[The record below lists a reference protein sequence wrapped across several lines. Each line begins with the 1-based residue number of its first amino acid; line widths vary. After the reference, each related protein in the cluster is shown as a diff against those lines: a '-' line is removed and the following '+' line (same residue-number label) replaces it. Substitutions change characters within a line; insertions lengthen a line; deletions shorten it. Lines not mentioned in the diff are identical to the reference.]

1 MRRETQNV
9 LLVLLGGALL
19 KLALSG
25 TYLRYVKESLQP
37 WLIATGAIMI
47 VLAAVAIARDLRLGR
62 AAPQPADASTVA
74 TSGDTSTTAASTAG
88 TSAAATATAGASAD
102 ATAADASVEDGHGH
116 GVVHHDGHE
125 HGSSRSPWMLLLP
138 VLAVFLISPPALG
151 ADTVNRSDRNA
162 AQESKA
168 GNGFAPLPGDRVI
181 PLTIGEFV
189 TRTAWDDS
197 GSLNDRT
204 VKLTGFIVR
213 KDQNVY
219 LARLTISCCAA
230 DAAPV
235 KTLITGQDFGAL
247 PTDQW
252 VEAVGRVVPGSATR
266 DNAYVPTFTVAEVTP
281 IVPPEDTY
289 EG

>member
-1 MRRETQNV
+1 MRRETQNI

-37 WLIATGAIMI
+37 WLIGTGVVMI
-47 VLAAVAIARDLRLGR
+47 LLAVLSIARDLRAGR
-62 AAPQPADASTVA
+62 EAAEHES
-74 TSGDTSTTAASTAG
+74 
-88 TSAAATATAGASAD
+88 
-102 ATAADASVEDGHGH
+102 HGH
-116 GVVHHDGHE
+116 EGHE

-168 GNGFAPLPGDRVI
+168 SNGFAPLPSDEVV

-204 VKLTGFIVR
+204 VRLTGFVVR
-213 KDQNVY
+213 KEQNVY

-235 KTLITGQDFGAL
+235 KTLMVGQDFAGL
-247 PTDQW
+247 PDDQW
-252 VEAVGRVVPGSATR
+252 IEATGRVVPGSATK
-266 DNAYVPTFTVAEVTP
+266 DNAYVPTFTVNTITP
-281 IVPPEDTY
+281 ITPPEDTY

>member
-37 WLIATGAIMI
+37 WLVATGVVMI
-47 VLAAVAIARDLRLGR
+47 VLAVVAIARDLRGGHLAESPPGNPAGDGGDGAGD
-62 AAPQPADASTVA
+62 AAGQPAAVA
-74 TSGDTSTTAASTAG
+74 AVGSSAGKSGD
-88 TSAAATATAGASAD
+88 AAAGGGHDHGA
-102 ATAADASVEDGHGH
+102 
-116 GVVHHDGHE
+116 VHHDGHE

-168 GNGFAPLPGDRVI
+168 GNGFAPLPQDDVV
-181 PLTIGEFV
+181 PLTISEFV

-197 GSLNDRT
+197 GSLDDRT
-204 VKLTGFIVR
+204 VKLTGFVVR
-213 KDQNVY
+213 KEQNVY

-235 KTLITGQDFGAL
+235 KALMTGRDFGAL

-266 DNAYVPTFTVAEVTP
+266 ENAYVPTFTVREITP
-281 IVPPEDTY
+281 ITPPEDTY

>member
-1 MRRETQNV
+1 MRRETQNI

-37 WLIATGAIMI
+37 WLVVTGGVMI
-47 VLAAVAIARDLRLGR
+47 VLAVVSIARDLK
-62 AAPQPADASTVA
+62 ASRE
-74 TSGDTSTTAASTAG
+74 AASEG
-88 TSAAATATAGASAD
+88 H
-102 ATAADASVEDGHGH
+102 VEHGGHVGH
-116 GVVHHDGHE
+116 EGHE
-125 HGSSRSPWMLLLP
+125 HGTSRSPWMLLLP

-168 GNGFAPLPGDRVI
+168 SNGFAALPSDAVV
-181 PLTIGEFV
+181 PLTISEFV

-204 VKLTGFIVR
+204 VRLTGFVVR
-213 KDQNVY
+213 KEQNTY

-235 KTLITGQDFGAL
+235 KTLMVGQDFTGL
-247 PTDQW
+247 PNDQW
-252 VEAVGRVVPGSATR
+252 VEATGKVVPGSATK
-266 DNAYVPTFTVAEVTP
+266 DNAYVPTFTVESLTP
-281 IVPPEDTY
+281 ITTPEDTY

>member
-1 MRRETQNV
+1 MRRETQNI

-19 KLALSG
+19 KLALTG

-37 WLIATGAIMI
+37 WLVATGAVMI
-47 VLAAVAIARDLRLGR
+47 VLAVVAIARDLRSAR
-62 AAPQPADASTVA
+62 QEVHRHETAPNEPVPNETAPAGT
-74 TSGDTSTTAASTAG
+74 G
-88 TSAAATATAGASAD
+88 TSA
-102 ATAADASVEDGHGH
+102 VPHE
-116 GVVHHDGHE
+116 GHE
-125 HGSSRSPWMLLLP
+125 HSSRSPWMLLLP

-162 AQESKA
+162 AQESRA
-168 GNGFAPLPGDRVI
+168 GNGFAPLPGDEVI
-181 PLTIGEFV
+181 PLTITEFV

-204 VKLTGFIVR
+204 VKLTGFVVR
-213 KDQNVY
+213 KEQNVY

-235 KTLITGQDFGAL
+235 KTLMVGQDFSGL

-252 VEAVGRVVPGSATR
+252 VEATGRVVPGSATKET
-266 DNAYVPTFTVAEVTP
+266 AYVPTFTVGEITP
-281 IVPPEDTY
+281 IIPPEDTY

>member
-37 WLIATGAIMI
+37 WLVATGAVMI
-47 VLAAVAIARDLRLGR
+47 LLAVVAIARDLALGR
-62 AAPQPADASTVA
+62 AGNGPGDATQNTTGSATENAAGSAPGGSAEN
-74 TSGDTSTTAASTAG
+74 TAEE
-88 TSAAATATAGASAD
+88 SAAAEH
-102 ATAADASVEDGHGH
+102 VHDGH
-116 GVVHHDGHE
+116 VHDGHE

-162 AQESKA
+162 AQQNKA
-168 GNGFAPLPGDRVI
+168 GNGFAPLPADEVV

-197 GSLNDRT
+197 GSLDDRT

-213 KDQNVY
+213 KDQDVY

-235 KTLITGQDFGAL
+235 KALLTGRDFAGL

-266 DNAYVPTFTVAEVTP
+266 DNAYVPTFTVREVTP
-281 IVPPEDTY
+281 ITPPEDTY

>member
-1 MRRETQNV
+1 MRRETQNI

-19 KLALSG
+19 KLALTG

-37 WLIATGAIMI
+37 WLVVTGGVMV
-47 VLAAVAIARDLRLGR
+47 VLALVSIARDIR
-62 AAPQPADASTVA
+62 AGQSRAGQAEP
-74 TSGDTSTTAASTAG
+74 SGIEHA
-88 TSAAATATAGASAD
+88 
-102 ATAADASVEDGHGH
+102 
-116 GVVHHDGHE
+116 GHE

-162 AQESKA
+162 AQEAKA
-168 GNGFAPLPGDRVI
+168 SSGFAPLPSDEVV

-197 GSLNDRT
+197 GSLDDRT
-204 VKLTGFIVR
+204 VKLTGFVVR
-213 KDQNVY
+213 KDADVFI
-219 LARLTISCCAA
+219 ARLTISCCAA
-230 DAAPV
+230 DASPV
-235 KTLITGQDFGAL
+235 KAKMVGQDFAAL

-252 VEAVGRVVPGSATR
+252 VEATGRVVPGSATKES
-266 DNAYVPTFTVAEVTP
+266 AFVPTFTVSQVVP
-281 IVPPEDTY
+281 ITAPEDTY

>member
-37 WLIATGAIMI
+37 WLVGTGAVMI
-47 VLAAVAIARDLRLGR
+47 LLAVVAIARDLRRG
-62 AAPQPADASTVA
+62 QPAASPVAESGGTAEDAA
-74 TSGDTSTTAASTAG
+74 GDNAG
-88 TSAAATATAGASAD
+88 GAAAG
-102 ATAADASVEDGHGH
+102 GH
-116 GVVHHDGHE
+116 VHHDGHE

-168 GNGFAPLPGDRVI
+168 GNGFAPLPKDEVV

-204 VKLTGFIVR
+204 VKLTGFVVR
-213 KDQNVY
+213 KEQNVY

-235 KTLITGQDFGAL
+235 KALMTGQDFAGL

-266 DNAYVPTFTVAEVTP
+266 ENAYVPTFTVRDITP
-281 IVPPEDTY
+281 ITPPEDTY